1 MPEDVMLNEAMEAVR
16 QGQRARARDLLTRLL
31 RADQSNP
38 QYWLWMSAVVDTAK
52 EQAYCLQTAQKLDPG
67 NAAIRRGLVIT
78 GAAPADQNVTPQ
90 PPVRRKWTVDAMEEP
105 PTGLKAI
112 WANRVVRIAFF
123 AVVSVLVLGLIL
135 LGVFGASRK
144 GAAVARRPTKTPDLV
159 STFTL
164 TPTALGG
171 KATRQITPSPT
182 YSGPKPLWM
191 LLEATYTPEPLYI
204 NTPHPISEAY
214 RAGQRAYERGDLPS
228 ALTFFKQASQVDL
241 NAPDILYYIGE
252 VESALGNQ
260 QAALDAY
267 NQALERSSAFAPA
280 YLGRARASLKLNPGA
295 DVGVDLQAALER
307 DPTLADAH
315 LELAAYYLRTGDV
328 LGALNAL
335 DAAEQLVPYSPL
347 VPMYRSQ
354 ALLLQ
359 GDVVQA
365 LELARQAHARDL
377 TLLPAYRALGEAALA
392 NAEYPEAIQ
401 ALEIYVDYAAG
412 DAQGWMALARAY
424 AGMSQPDAAFVES
437 ARKPGAQDTVAAL
450 EAFDR
455 AIELNEE
462 LPELYL
468 YRGLLYLAAGE
479 GQPAVNDFVS
489 ARKLDNKSF
498 ATNLALGRALLVAGR
513 AREAYDQ
520 IGGSE
525 DLAQSDLEL
534 AALYYW
540 RALAGEELRLD
551 AKVIADWKAL
561 LDLPEEVLPRSW
573 VQTAEE
579 HLLALTSTATPT
591 VTKTAPNTATATASK
606 TPTRTPTSVASKTP
620 TPTRTSSRT
629 PTRTPMP

>member
-38 QYWLWMSAVVDTAK
+38 QYWLWMSAVVDSAK

-67 NAAIRRGLVIT
+67 NTAIRRGLVIT

-90 PPVRRKWTVDAMEEP
+90 PPVRRKWTVEAMEEP

-112 WANRVVRIAFF
+112 WANRVVRIVFF
-123 AVVSVLVLGLIL
+123 AVISVLVLGLIL
-135 LGVFGASRK
+135 LGIFGAGRK
-144 GAAVARRPTKTPDLV
+144 QAAVAHRPTKTPDLL
-159 STFTL
+159 STYTL

-171 KATRQITPSPT
+171 KATPQITPSPT

-191 LLEATYTPEPLYI
+191 LLEATYTPQPLYV

-214 RAGQRAYERGDLPS
+214 RAGQRAYERGDLSS

-267 NQALERSSAFAPA
+267 NQALERSSLFAPA
-280 YLGRARASLKLNPGA
+280 YLGRARASLKLNPQA
-295 DVGVDLQAALER
+295 DISPDLQAALER
-307 DPTLADAH
+307 DPALADAH
-315 LELAAYYLRTGDV
+315 LELAAYDLRNGDV
-328 LGALNAL
+328 PAALDAL

-359 GDVVQA
+359 GEAVQA
-365 LELARQAHARDL
+365 LELARQAHERDL
-377 TLLPAYRALGEAALA
+377 TLLPAYLALGQAALA
-392 NAEYPEAIQ
+392 NAEYPQAIQ
-401 ALEIYVDYAAG
+401 ALETYVDYAPS
-412 DAQGWMALARAY
+412 DADGWMSLARAY
-424 AGMSQPDAAFVES
+424 AGMSQPDEAYVEPP
-437 ARKPGAQDTVAAL
+437 RKLNEQDFQAAL

-513 AREAYDQ
+513 ARDAYDQ

-525 DLAQSDLEL
+525 DLVQTDLER

-561 LDLPEEVLPRSW
+561 LDLPEDSLPQGW
-573 VQTAEE
+573 AQTAAE
-579 HLLALTSTATPT
+579 HLLVLTSTATPT
-591 VTKTAPNTATATASK
+591 VTKTVPNTPTATASK
-606 TPTRTPTSVASKTP
+606 TPTRTPTSAASKTPAKTP
-620 TPTRTSSRT
+620 TPTRT
-629 PTRTPMP
+629 PLP

>member
-1 MPEDVMLNEAMEAVR
+1 
-16 QGQRARARDLLTRLL
+16 
-31 RADQSNP
+31 
-38 QYWLWMSAVVDTAK
+38 MSAVVDTAK

-171 KATRQITPSPT
+171 KATSQITPSPT

-191 LLEATYTPEPLYI
+191 LLEATYTPEPRYI

-267 NQALERSSAFAPA
+267 NQAIERSSAFAPA
-280 YLGRARASLKLNPGA
+280 YLGRARASLKLSPGA
-295 DVGVDLQAALER
+295 DVGAELQAALER
-307 DPTLADAH
+307 DPALADAH

-328 LGALNAL
+328 PGALNAL

-401 ALEIYVDYAAG
+401 ALETYVDYAAG

-424 AGMSQPDAAFVES
+424 AGMSQPDAAFVEPS
-437 ARKPGAQDTVAAL
+437 RKPGAQDYVAAL

-468 YRGLLYLAAGE
+468 YRGLALPGGGRGTAG
-479 GQPAVNDFVS
+479 GQRLRQRPQ
-489 ARKLDNKSF
+489 
-498 ATNLALGRALLVAGR
+498 AG
-513 AREAYDQ
+513 
-520 IGGSE
+520 
-525 DLAQSDLEL
+525 
-534 AALYYW
+534 
-540 RALAGEELRLD
+540 
-551 AKVIADWKAL
+551 
-561 LDLPEEVLPRSW
+561 
-573 VQTAEE
+573 
-579 HLLALTSTATPT
+579 
-591 VTKTAPNTATATASK
+591 
-606 TPTRTPTSVASKTP
+606 
-620 TPTRTSSRT
+620 
-629 PTRTPMP
+629 

>member
-90 PPVRRKWTVDAMEEP
+90 SPVRRKWTVEAMEEP

-123 AVVSVLVLGLIL
+123 AVVSVLLLGLIL
-135 LGVFGASRK
+135 LGIFGASRK
-144 GAAVARRPTKTPDLV
+144 QAAVAHRPTKTPGPPP
-159 STFTL
+159 TYTL
-164 TPTALGG
+164 TPTTLGG
-171 KATRQITPSPT
+171 KATPQITPSPT

-191 LLEATYTPEPLYI
+191 LLEATYTPEPVYI

-214 RAGQRAYERGDLPS
+214 RAGQRAYERGDFPS
-228 ALTFFKQASQVDL
+228 ALAFFKQASQVDL

-280 YLGRARASLKLNPGA
+280 YLGRARASLRLDPQA
-295 DVGVDLQAALER
+295 DVAADLQAALER
-307 DPTLADAH
+307 DPALADAH
-315 LELAAYYLRTGDV
+315 LALAAYNLRNGDV
-328 LGALNAL
+328 PAALHAL

-347 VPMYRSQ
+347 VRMYRSQ

-359 GDVVQA
+359 GETIQA
-365 LELARQAHARDL
+365 LELARQAHERDL
-377 TLLPAYRALGEAALA
+377 TLLPAYRTLGEAALA
-392 NAEYPEAIQ
+392 SAEYPEAIQ
-401 ALEIYVDYAAG
+401 ALKVYVEYAPS
-412 DAQGWMALARAY
+412 DADGWMSLARAY
-424 AGMSQPDAAFVES
+424 AGLSQPDEAFVEPS
-437 ARKPGAQDTVAAL
+437 RKTGEQDFQAAL

-525 DLAQSDLEL
+525 DLAQTDLER

-540 RALAGEELRLD
+540 RALAGEELYLD

-561 LDLPEEVLPRSW
+561 LDLPQDSLPQGW
-573 VQTAEE
+573 AETAEE

-591 VTKTAPNTATATASK
+591 VTKTAPRTPTASASK
-606 TPTRTPTSVASKTP
+606 TPTRTPTPAASKTP
-620 TPTRTSSRT
+620 TATRA
-629 PTRTPMP
+629 P

>member
-67 NAAIRRGLVIT
+67 NTAIRRGLVIT
-78 GAAPADQNVTPQ
+78 GASPADQNVAPQ
-90 PPVRRKWTVDAMEEP
+90 PPVRRKWTVEAMEEP

-112 WANRVVRIAFF
+112 WANRVVRIVFF
-123 AVVSVLVLGLIL
+123 AVVSVLVVGLIL
-135 LGVFGASRK
+135 LGIFGAGRRQ
-144 GAAVARRPTKTPDLV
+144 AAVAVRPTKTPGPPP
-159 STFTL
+159 TYTL
-164 TPTALGG
+164 TPTTIGG
-171 KATRQITPSPT
+171 KATAQITPSPT

-191 LLEATYTPEPLYI
+191 LLEATYTPQPLYV

-260 QAALDAY
+260 QAALDAF
-267 NQALERSSAFAPA
+267 NQAIVRSSAFAPA
-280 YLGRARASLKLNPGA
+280 YLGRARASLALNPQADIGA
-295 DVGVDLQAALER
+295 DLQAALER
-307 DPTLADAH
+307 DPALADAH
-315 LELAAYYLRTGDV
+315 IELAAYNLAHGDV
-328 LGALNAL
+328 DGALQSL
-335 DAAEQLVPYSPL
+335 DVAEQLNPQSPR
-347 VPMYRSQ
+347 VPMVRSQ
-354 ALLLQ
+354 ALLLK
-359 GDVVQA
+359 GDEVQA
-365 LELARQAHARDL
+365 LELARDAHGRDL
-377 TLLPAYRALGEAALA
+377 TLLPAYLALGQAALA
-392 NAEYPEAIQ
+392 NEEYPEAIQ
-401 ALEIYVDYAAG
+401 ALETYLDYAAN
-412 DAQGWMALARAY
+412 DAGGWMALARAY
-424 AGMSQPDAAFVES
+424 AGMSEPDQAYVEL
-437 ARKPGAQDTVAAL
+437 PPQLDEQNFQAAL

-489 ARKLDNKSF
+489 ARRLDSKSF

-520 IGGSE
+520 IGGSARPGA
-525 DLAQSDLEL
+525 DRP
-534 AALYYW
+534 
-540 RALAGEELRLD
+540 RAGGPL
-551 AKVIADWKAL
+551 
-561 LDLPEEVLPRSW
+561 
-573 VQTAEE
+573 
-579 HLLALTSTATPT
+579 LLARSGGRGI
-591 VTKTAPNTATATASK
+591 APGRQGDRRLESIAGPAPGLSPAGLG
-606 TPTRTPTSVASKTP
+606 ADG
-620 TPTRTSSRT
+620 
-629 PTRTPMP
+629 